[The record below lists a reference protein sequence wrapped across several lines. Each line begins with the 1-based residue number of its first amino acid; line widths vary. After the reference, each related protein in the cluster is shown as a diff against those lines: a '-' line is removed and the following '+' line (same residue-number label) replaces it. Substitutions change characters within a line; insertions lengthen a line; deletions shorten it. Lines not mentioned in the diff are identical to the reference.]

1 MTYADEML
9 RSAQKQLTR
18 LPAEHQERIL
28 VAMEALADAPRPQ
41 GCSKLTGRDAWRI
54 RVGDYRI
61 IYEIFDDRRVV
72 IVVVVGHRKDAYR

>member
-1 MTYADEML
+1 ML

-18 LPAEHQERIL
+18 LPAEDQERIL